1 MTTTPINIFQRLMRK
16 WDAVHP
22 YNAAQAMLI
31 VGEPDQAKLT
41 TAWRDALGA
50 TGVGR
55 VRVSGRTY
63 GFEPV
68 NDSTITFDNC
78 RGGAGCFAAHI
89 SRELDHPFGEGDV
102 PFRPFVILHPD
113 GFYAGVVYHHWIAD
127 SISIRM
133 LLREWFVRVFDPA
146 AARSKPL
153 RLPKHGYWNTIGPNR
168 GGWDVA
174 GSTLSMIRRHTRL
187 RRAKK
192 VASTALADHR
202 TRFALFPAAEGLI
215 PRVRAFATSRG
226 VKLNDVFLA
235 ALAEACAAHVPL
247 QPRPSRRDVAV
258 GSIVNLRPFCPD
270 DLSDTFGLLLG
281 FTNVVCQPYELE
293 NFDRLLRVV
302 ASQTKLQKETGVAPA
317 SLIWMGA
324 AMSIGLLSRPDE
336 LYHFYRKELPLAGG
350 VSNVDMSHSWAAKY
364 HPRPLLDYIRVSPSG
379 PMTPLVVTTTTL
391 GEKFHIGLT
400 HRLGLIPP
408 ETAAAVAG
416 AFLSRVSSV
425 ANA

>member
-1 MTTTPINIFQRLMRK
+1 MTTAPINIFQRLMRK

-22 YNAAQAMLI
+22 YNAAQVMLI
-31 VGEPDQAKLT
+31 AGPLDKTRLT
-41 TAWRDALGA
+41 ATWREALSA
-50 TGVGR
+50 TGIGR
-55 VRVSGRTY
+55 VRMSHCTY
-63 GFEPV
+63 GFEPAG
-68 NDSTITFDNC
+68 DSDIAFDNC
-78 RGGAGCFAAHI
+78 RGGEDCLAAHI
-89 SRELDHPFGEGDV
+89 SRELNHPFAEGDL
-102 PFRPFVILHPD
+102 PFRPFVTPHPN

-127 SISIRM
+127 SVSIRM
-133 LLREWFVRVFDPA
+133 LLREWFLRIFDPQ
-146 AARSKPL
+146 AARTA
-153 RLPKHGYWNTIGPNR
+153 RLQLPRHGYWNTIGPNR
-168 GGWDVA
+168 GGWDVV
-174 GSTLSMIRRHTRL
+174 GSTLGMIRRHTRL
-187 RRAKK
+187 RRAMK
-192 VASTALADHR
+192 VASTALSDHQ
-202 TRFALFPAAEGLI
+202 TRFTLFPAPDNLI

-270 DLSDTFGLLLG
+270 DLSDTFGLFLG
-281 FTNVVCQPYELE
+281 FTNVVCQPSELKD
-293 NFDRLLRVV
+293 FDRLLRVV

-350 VSNVDMSHSWAAKY
+350 ISNVDMSHSWAAKY
-364 HPRPLLDYIRVSPSG
+364 HPQPLLDYIRVSPSG

-400 HRLGLIPP
+400 HRVGLIPP
-408 ETAAAVAG
+408 ETAAAVASS
-416 AFLSRVSSV
+416 FLARISSVSS
-425 ANA
+425 